1 MHQLRVYKILRADVR
16 KQKIKKDGIVVN
28 QDKTRI
34 CIMLG
39 ALYEGGIGRVASIM
53 MNSLSK
59 RENLEI
65 HAMLYAPPKGPE
77 IYELS
82 SDVIKSY
89 LLDEHVNMQTALLK
103 KHAIKKL
110 KKYLHENQIDIVIA
124 CGDLFYIVALVAG
137 KLSGTKVICWDHTNM
152 FSNTDQKFQRI
163 TRETGATFC
172 DYNLVLTKAA
182 LEYYEKYH
190 KLKKNYQ
197 IYNPVDQKAMVDCD
211 YAEDSK
217 KIISVGRLSYQKNFS
232 RLLDI
237 ASVVFKKHPDW
248 TWHIYGSGDNLK
260 ELEEKKNSLNL
271 QNNVF
276 FEGQVSNIYEL
287 YREYA
292 FIVMTSRYEGFPMT
306 LLEGAG
312 SGLPMVSFDVQT
324 GPNEIIVDGEN
335 GFLCD
340 KDSDA
345 EMVTRINGLI
355 ENPELRKKLSVGSKK
370 TAEKFNLQTI
380 TDQWI
385 ELIERVV
392 AR

>member
-1 MHQLRVYKILRADVR
+1 M
-16 KQKIKKDGIVVN
+16 N
-28 QDKTRI
+28 QDKIRV
-34 CIMLG
+34 CFMLG
-39 ALYEGGIGRVASIM
+39 ALYEGGIGRVTSIM

-59 RENLEI
+59 RKNLEI
-65 HAMLYAPPKGPE
+65 HAMLYAPPKAPE
-77 IYELS
+77 IYKLNPE
-82 SDVIKSY
+82 VIKCY
-89 LLDEHVNMQTALLK
+89 LLDEHVNMQAALLK
-103 KHAIKKL
+103 KHAIRKL
-110 KKYLHENQIDIVIA
+110 KRYLCENKIDIVIA
-124 CGDLFYIVALVAG
+124 CGDLFYIVALAAG
-137 KLSGTKVICWDHTNM
+137 KLSGAKVVCWDHTNM
-152 FSNTDQKFQRI
+152 FSNTDQKFQRL

-182 LEYYEKYH
+182 LAYYEKCH

-197 IYNPVDQKAMVDCD
+197 IYNPVDQKAMVDYD

-217 KIISVGRLSYQKNFS
+217 KIISVGRLSYPKNFS

-237 ASVVFKKHPDW
+237 ASEVFKKHPDW
-248 TWHIYGSGDNLK
+248 TWHIYGSGENLK
-260 ELEEKKNSLNL
+260 NLEEKKNSLNL

-287 YREYA
+287 YRQHA

-324 GPNEIIVDGEN
+324 GPNEIIVNGEN

-340 KDSDA
+340 KENDA
-345 EMVTRINGLI
+345 EMIARINELI
-355 ENPELRKKLSVGSKK
+355 ENPELRKKLSTGSKR
-370 TAEKFNLQTI
+370 TAKRFNLDAI
-380 TDQWI
+380 TDQWV